1 MLHCNVALC
10 LQRFINDIL
19 WHVHVSTYPSAVQE
33 VATIAAGDEMQGK
46 LAASRSDVDPFSG
59 SIKDSRALIQSN

>member
-1 MLHCNVALC
+1 MS
-10 LQRFINDIL
+10 RFVCKDSFMIHDIL
-19 WHVHVSTYPSAVQE
+19 WDVHVPTYPSVQE

-59 SIKDSRALIQSN
+59 SIKDSWIGGLIQSN